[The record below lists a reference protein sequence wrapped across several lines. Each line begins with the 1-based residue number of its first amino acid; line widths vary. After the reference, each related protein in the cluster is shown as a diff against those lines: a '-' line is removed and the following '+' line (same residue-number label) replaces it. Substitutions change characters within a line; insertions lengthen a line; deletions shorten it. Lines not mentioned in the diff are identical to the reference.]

1 MLWLY
6 IPFAAIKGHVQLNY
20 LMVRNPHINY
30 IGAWVVKGDS
40 LVKSFPLSGDH
51 KTFRERAIVH
61 PDFVFDVM
69 QNNTKENAFV
79 LLIDKRN
86 EQLNIPVHF
95 LTDDGFLY
103 FNRTKNFIAGLMMGV
118 GFFLILFSIFLF
130 YQMRERLYIYYAVYI
145 ALVFLYIFSD
155 YGYSFMYFFPNNPFP
170 ADFTRPLAI
179 SLATPIYVLFTL
191 NLLKSK
197 QLLPVY
203 YKWSM
208 RYLLVYFI
216 LFFTALFVFLE
227 TGPLRA
233 LLLWGMQIYQT
244 LSGILLLLIA
254 LVSMKKKI
262 PYSIYIVFSALTL
275 FVTLF
280 VFVQYLSGFI
290 ADTLITRNMA
300 NVGYVLEIIILAFV
314 LSLRFKSYKEESEH
328 LLRTTNL
335 QQEQIFKTV
344 SDYQEKERQRYSSML
359 HDSVGAR
366 LSAIRFNLES
376 ALNNQNNLP
385 VSELLKNAVNDVS
398 LLANDVRVFSHEL
411 SPILLQ
417 QRGLV
422 SAITEF
428 INSINKSSA
437 IYIQF
442 ESIGMLNKTSFKYES
457 LVYNIVQELIQN
469 IIKHSGA
476 TEVIV
481 QLMLEKEL
489 IYLFV
494 EDNGRGFNPLSVKEG
509 LGFSQIK
516 QLVTFVQ
523 GTLTVDGKEHAGC
536 RITIEFPVLP
546 DEANNP
552 SLVSR

>member
-6 IPFAAIKGHVQLNY
+6 IPFATIKGHVQLNY

-40 LVKSFPLSGDH
+40 LVKSFTLSGDH

-69 QNNTKENAFV
+69 QNNYKDNAFV

-103 FNRTKNFIAGLMMGV
+103 FNRIKNFIAGLMMGV
-118 GFFLILFSIFLF
+118 GLFLILFSIFLF
-130 YQMRERLYIYYAVYI
+130 YQMRERLYIYYAIYI

-170 ADFTRPLAI
+170 ADFTRPFAI

-197 QLLPVY
+197 QLLPLY

-208 RYLLVYFI
+208 RYLIVYFLI
-216 LFFTALFVFLE
+216 FVTAIFVLSE

-233 LLLWGMQIYQT
+233 ALVWVMQIYQT

-254 LVSMKKKI
+254 LVSMNKKI

-300 NVGYVLEIIILAFV
+300 NIGYVLEIIILAFV
-314 LSLRFKSYKEESEH
+314 LSLRFKAYKNESEQ
-328 LLRTTNL
+328 LLRTANL

-366 LSAIRFNLES
+366 LSVIRFNLES
-376 ALNNQNNLP
+376 ALNNKNDLP

-442 ESIGMLNKTSFKYES
+442 ESIGTLNKTSFKYES

-494 EDNGRGFNPLSVKEG
+494 EDNGRGFNPLSIKEG

-523 GTLTVDGKEHAGC
+523 GTLTVDGKEHEGC

-552 SLVSR
+552 SLISR

>member
-6 IPFAAIKGHVQLNY
+6 IPFATIKGHVQLNY

-40 LVKSFPLSGDH
+40 LVKSFTLSGDH

-69 QNNTKENAFV
+69 QNNYKDNAFV

-103 FNRTKNFIAGLMMGV
+103 FNRIKNFIAGLMMGV
-118 GFFLILFSIFLF
+118 GLFLILFSIFLF
-130 YQMRERLYIYYAVYI
+130 YQMRERLYIYYAIYI

-170 ADFTRPLAI
+170 ADFTRPFAI

-197 QLLPVY
+197 QLLPLY

-208 RYLLVYFI
+208 RYLIVYFLI
-216 LFFTALFVFLE
+216 FVTAIFVLSE

-233 LLLWGMQIYQT
+233 ALVWVMQIYQT

-254 LVSMKKKI
+254 FASMKKKI
-262 PYSIYIVFSALTL
+262 PYSIYIIFSAITL

-280 VFVQYLSGFI
+280 VFVQYLSGYI
-290 ADTLITRNMA
+290 ADTLLTRNMA
-300 NVGYVLEIIILAFV
+300 NIGYVIEIVILAFV
-314 LSLRFKSYKEESEH
+314 LSLRFKAYKEVSEQ

-344 SDYQEKERQRYSSML
+344 SDYQEKERQRYSNML

-366 LSAIRFNLES
+366 LSAIRLNLES
-376 ALNNQNNLP
+376 ALNNKNDLP
-385 VSELLKNAVNDVS
+385 VTELLKNSVNDVS
-398 LLANDVRVFSHEL
+398 LLANDVRIFSHEL
-411 SPILLQ
+411 SPTLLH
-417 QRGLV
+417 QRGLI

-442 ESIGMLNKTSFKYES
+442 ESIGTLNKTSFKYES

-494 EDNGRGFNPLSVKEG
+494 EDNGRGFNPLSIKEG

-523 GTLTVDGKEHAGC
+523 GTLTVDGKELAGC

>member
-6 IPFAAIKGHVQLNY
+6 IPFAAIKGHVQLHY
-20 LMVRNPHINY
+20 LMVRNPHINF
-30 IGAWVVKGDS
+30 IGAWVIKGDS
-40 LVKSFPLSGDH
+40 LIKSFPLSGDH
-51 KTFRERAIVH
+51 KLFRQRAIIH
-61 PDFVFDVM
+61 PDFVFEIQ
-69 QNNTKENAFV
+69 QNNSKEFAFL

-95 LTDDGFLY
+95 LTDNGFLA

-130 YQMRERLYIYYAVYI
+130 YQMRERLYIYYAAYI
-145 ALVFLYIFSD
+145 ALIFFYILSD
-155 YGYSFMYFFPNNPFP
+155 SGYSFMYLFPNNPFP

-179 SLATPIYVLFTL
+179 SLATPIYVLFTIT
-191 NLLKSK
+191 LLKSK

-208 RYLLVYFI
+208 RYLLLYFI
-216 LFFTALFVFLE
+216 LFIPVLFIMPE

-233 LLLWGMQIYQT
+233 VLVWAMQIYQT
-244 LSGILLLLIA
+244 LSGILILLIA
-254 LVSMKKKI
+254 IASKKKKI
-262 PYSIYIVFSALTL
+262 PYSIYIIFSALTL
-275 FVTLF
+275 YVTLF
-280 VFVQYLSGFI
+280 IFGQYLSGYI
-290 ADTLITRNMA
+290 ADTLLTRNMA
-300 NVGYVLEIIILAFV
+300 NIGYVLEIIILAFV
-314 LSLRFKSYKEESEH
+314 LSLRFKAYKEESEQ
-328 LLRTTNL
+328 LLRTSNL
-335 QQEQIFKTV
+335 QQEQIFK
-344 SDYQEKERQRYSSML
+344 SISNYQEQERQRYSTML

-376 ALNNQNNLP
+376 ALTNKSGLP
-385 VSELLKNAVNDVS
+385 LSELLKNSVNDVS
-398 LLANDVRVFSHEL
+398 LLANDVRILSHEL
-411 SPILLQ
+411 SPLLLRQ
-417 QRGLV
+417 KSLV
-422 SAITEF
+422 TAITEF
-428 INSINKSSA
+428 INSINKNSV

-442 ESIGMLNKTSFKYES
+442 ESIGSLNNTSFKYET
-457 LVYNIVQELIQN
+457 LVYNIIQELIQN

-476 TEVIV
+476 TEAII

-494 EDNGRGFNPLSVKEG
+494 EDNGRGFNPLTVKEG

-523 GTLTVDGKEHAGC
+523 GTLKVDGKEHAGC

-552 SLVSR
+552 SLVSG

>member
-6 IPFAAIKGHVQLNY
+6 IPYAAIKGQASLNY
-20 LMVRNPHINY
+20 LMVRNPHLNY
-30 IGAWVVKGDS
+30 LGVWVLKGDS
-40 LVKSFPLSGDH
+40 LVKSFEISGDH
-51 KTFRERAIVH
+51 KLFRQRPMIH
-61 PDFVFDVM
+61 PDFVYDIT
-69 QNNTKENAFV
+69 QSNTKEYVFL

-95 LTDDGFLY
+95 LTNDGFIH
-103 FNRTKNFIAGLMMGV
+103 FNRIKNFIAGLMMGV
-118 GFFLILFSIFLF
+118 ALFLILFSIFLF
-130 YQMRERLYIYYAVYI
+130 YQMRERLYIYYALYI
-145 ALVFLYIFSD
+145 ALVFFYIFSD
-155 YGYSFMYFFPNNPFP
+155 SGYSFMYFFPNNPFP

-179 SLATPIYVLFTL
+179 SLATPIYVLFTI

-208 RYLLVYFI
+208 RYLLVYFL
-216 LFFTALFVFLE
+216 LFFTALFIMPE
-227 TGPLRA
+227 TGTLRA
-233 LLLWGMQIYQT
+233 VLVWIMQIYQT
-244 LSGILLLLIA
+244 LSGILLVLLAIA
-254 LVSMKKKI
+254 SMKKKI
-262 PYSIYIVFSALTL
+262 PYSIYIIFSALTL

-280 VFVQYLSGFI
+280 IFIQYLSSYI
-290 ADTLITRNMA
+290 ADTLLTRNMA
-300 NVGYVLEIIILAFV
+300 NIGYVLEIVILAFV
-314 LSLRFKSYKEESEH
+314 LSLRFKAYKEESEQ
-328 LLRTTNL
+328 LLRTTNV
-335 QQEQIFKTV
+335 QQEQIFKSI

-366 LSAIRFNLES
+366 LSAIRFNLEA
-376 ALNNQNNLP
+376 ALNNKHDLP
-385 VSELLKNAVNDVS
+385 VSEVIKNSVNDVS

-411 SPILLQ
+411 SPTLLHQ
-417 QRGLV
+417 KGLV

-437 IYIQF
+437 LYIQF
-442 ESIGMLNKTSFKYES
+442 ESIGLLTKTSFRYETM
-457 LVYNIVQELIQN
+457 VYNIIQELLQN
-469 IIKHSGA
+469 IIKHAGA

-494 EDNGRGFNPLSVKEG
+494 EDNGRGFNPLLVKEG

-523 GTLTVDGKEHAGC
+523 GTFTVDGKEQAGC